1 MKYKE
6 DESTIIVYQSIY
18 SVPALNNQHV
28 CMEMTKGLVLS
39 TVGKSNTIDEY
50 ISNLS
55 NEYDFLCRSGIH
67 NVANELK
74 KGGRVDIS
82 SISMKGFIL
91 ANDNDDSVLYEMKAS
106 STKADLKDDTCN
118 MFSFHSDS
126 CSFNIRCDEVI
137 WSRCKSV
144 LKTF

>member
-6 DESTIIVYQSIY
+6 DESTIIVHQSIH

-28 CMEMTKGLVLS
+28 CMGMTKGMVLS
-39 TVGKSNTIDEY
+39 TAGKSDTIDEY

-55 NEYDFLCRSGIH
+55 NGYDFLCRSGIH
-67 NVANELK
+67 NIADELK

-82 SISMKGFIL
+82 RISMKGFIP
-91 ANDNDDSVLYEMKAS
+91 AHENDDGVIYEMNAS
-106 STKADLKDDTCN
+106 PAKADLKDDTYN

-126 CSFNIRCDEVI
+126 GSFNIRYDKII
-137 WSRCKSV
+137 WSSCKSV
-144 LKTF
+144 LKIF